1 MSLFVATA
9 NILRYIYLRTQLLKG
24 SQMSALASLTPGT
37 WNVDPSHSG
46 LNFSVKH
53 LMVSKVRGRLGT
65 FTGTLEIAANPLDS
79 SVTASAETAS
89 ITTGDAGRDEHL
101 RSADFFDVANYPRI
115 TFVSTHIEQ
124 DDDDFIL
131 KGDLTIKGVTK
142 SVEFELEFEGVGK
155 DPWGNTK
162 AGFSAEAEINRK
174 DWGLEW
180 NAALETGGVLVGE
193 KVKIQLDIQA
203 VKA

>member
-1 MSLFVATA
+1 MADLS
-9 NILRYIYLRTQLLKG
+9 
-24 SQMSALASLTPGT
+24 SLTPGT

-46 LNFSVKH
+46 LNFTVKH
-53 LMVSKVRGRLGT
+53 LMVSKVRGRFAS
-65 FTGTLEIAANPLDS
+65 FTGTLNIAADPLQS
-79 SVTASAETAS
+79 SVTAQADVAS
-89 ITTGDAGRDEHL
+89 VTTGDTGRDEHL
-101 RSADFFDVANYPRI
+101 RSGDFFEAEKFPTI
-115 TFVSTHIEQ
+115 SFVSTKIEA
-124 DDDDFIL
+124 DGDDFVL
-131 KGDLTIKGVTK
+131 FADLTIKGVTK
-142 SVEFELEFEGVGK
+142 NVKFELEFDGVGK

-174 DWGLEW
+174 DFGLEW

>member
-1 MSLFVATA
+1 MADLST
-9 NILRYIYLRTQLLKG
+9 
-24 SQMSALASLTPGT
+24 LTPGT

-53 LMVSKVRGRLGT
+53 LMVSKVRGR
-65 FTGTLEIAANPLDS
+65 FASFSGTLEIAADPLQS
-79 SVTASAETAS
+79 SVKASADVDS
-89 ITTGDAGRDEHL
+89 MTTGDQGRDDHL
-101 RSADFFDVANYPRI
+101 KSPDFFDAA
-115 TFVSTHIEQ
+115 TFPTLDFASTKI
-124 DDDDFIL
+124 DADGDDFAL
-131 KGDLTIKGVTK
+131 FADLTIRGVTK
-142 SVEFELEFEGVGK
+142 NVEFKLEFEGVGK

-193 KVKIQLDIQA
+193 KVKLQLDIQA
-203 VKA
+203 VKS

>member
-1 MSLFVATA
+1 MSNL
-9 NILRYIYLRTQLLKG
+9 
-24 SQMSALASLTPGT
+24 SSLTPGT

-46 LNFSVKH
+46 LNFTVKH
-53 LMVSKVRGRLGT
+53 LMVSKVRGR
-65 FTGTLEIAANPLDS
+65 FASFSGTLNIGTDPLQS
-79 SVTASAETAS
+79 SVTAQAEVAS
-89 ITTGDAGRDEHL
+89 VTTGDSGRDDHL
-101 RSADFFDVANYPRI
+101 RSGDFFEAEKFPTI
-115 TFVSTHIEQ
+115 TFASTKIEA
-124 DDDDFIL
+124 DGDDFVL
-131 KGDLTIKGVTK
+131 YADLTIKGVTK
-142 SVEFELEFEGVGK
+142 NVKFELEFDGVGK

-174 DWGLEW
+174 DFGLEW